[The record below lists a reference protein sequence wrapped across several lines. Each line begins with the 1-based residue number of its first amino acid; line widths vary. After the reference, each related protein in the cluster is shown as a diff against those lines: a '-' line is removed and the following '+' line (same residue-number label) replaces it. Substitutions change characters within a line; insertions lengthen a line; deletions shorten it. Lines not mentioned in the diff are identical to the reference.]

1 MNKSKFLK
9 KSLAMLLALMLV
21 VAMIPLSASAAT
33 TDYVEDLFVNG
44 KRAAAEG
51 NDFTVT
57 VPAETEEV
65 DITAA
70 VLNGATLYVE
80 DDDNDIEIP
89 ELGLELADY
98 ATAEE
103 NVYTMNILAKV
114 KLDPEN
120 DDYKTV
126 ATYTLTVTV
135 DPTVE
140 DDNNTK
146 LRGLAEGV
154 PAWNNMAYYTV
165 EDEQEGAGL
174 VTITMEFGYDIPE
187 YDEGDFKA
195 MSDDEDTKL
204 EVKDVNADG
213 IKDVIVKAAQGSTR
227 VYNVVFVWLPAFE
240 SFTIPGQIG
249 ETEFVYN
256 GRTGNKININVDY
269 RYDLENVIPTFTL
282 ANGVDNLNIKDHAN
296 NNPPVVSGY
305 TVLEEVSL
313 DRTKDSKWDNVA
325 TEEFNVNHY
334 DGSNWGEITLTITA
348 VAKNPEGVLNTIQ
361 VTDADN
367 DSNKS
372 NVTET
377 TTGTTYVE
385 LPKGTTIKG
394 NVFDLTLNASVNATV
409 TVVTA
414 DKQEY
419 PANNEG
425 DGKFTVKNVTAV
437 ADGVSFT
444 VRVVSEDGTQK
455 NDYHIVL
462 QVPEKPQAKLTN
474 IVLKDEATGDIYEA
488 EWSGNNAT
496 ITVPYSW
503 TNPANTTKVKVYM
516 TASTGAQIVY
526 GDKPTGDSV
535 WGNNSKNGD
544 SFNELAGVDGS
555 SKKKWMPDVSL
566 SETPNVVDGYKTE
579 VATYTVVSNEN
590 PEKNYNTYT
599 LQIRTEEPKTQREI
613 SDIQMVGTKF
623 PYAITESNTYPTEIG
638 TATLDGKTVR
648 TIEVTVPYSFEDD
661 GDNSGWFKYMT
672 ISDGAVAYYYDLD
685 QSGTTGDI
693 ETLREIST
701 DPEPNGFVLSRY
713 LNGKNEKG
721 ELVKGDDDG
730 KVDYL
735 PIYVLSEAYAVPAGA
750 TINPA
755 NYDDN
760 DNASIYYLVVKKA
773 APETGDDLLSIES
786 TLDENVT
793 ASLKGNTIT
802 ISVPQSY
809 GTDDTFSLNFEVSK
823 LAKVYATNNKGV
835 YSNELTSDLGSALT
849 DATKFKVAT
858 SDDELYALYD
868 NSQVQITAD
877 GKGKIYVVAED
888 KNNTQAYDVKLVV
901 RAAETGAEIT
911 SLTVNDT
918 AATIARD
925 QITARLPMG
934 TQLYPVTLDIEASK
948 MATVYVGDKEYDP
961 DQPETRYDVNRPV
974 TIKVVSEDK
983 KTVNTYTLNAT
994 VEEGFED
1001 VNTGDWFYGEV
1012 MTAANAGW
1020 VNGME
1025 PGKFEPNGTMT
1036 RAQFA
1041 TIVARILGCDTDATV
1056 ESMFPDCNETDWF
1069 NAAVTF
1075 CVKRG
1080 IIAGDD
1086 KGYFN
1091 PDEPITRE
1099 QMAKILCEA
1108 AGVEQVTDPENTYAD
1123 DASIAG
1129 WAKGYVYGCQA
1140 AGIMHGDESANVFD
1154 AKDSATRAEG
1164 AAVLVRAFA

>member
-80 DDDNDIEIP
+80 DDDKDIEIP

-114 KLDPEN
+114 KLDPES

-195 MSDDEDTKL
+195 MSDDEGTKL
-204 EVKDVNADG
+204 EVKDVNGDG

-240 SFTIPGQIG
+240 SFTIPDQVG

-256 GRTGNKININVDY
+256 GCTGNEININVPY
-269 RYDLENVIPTFTL
+269 GYDMDSAIPTFTL
-282 ANGVDNLNIKDHAN
+282 ANGVDNLNIKDDAN
-296 NNPPVVSGY
+296 KNPPVVSGY
-305 TVLEEVSL
+305 TVLDKVKLS
-313 DRTKDSKWDNVA
+313 RTEDSKWKNVA
-325 TEEFNVNHY
+325 TEEFNVDHH

-361 VTDADN
+361 VTDAD
-367 DSNKS
+367 DAANKS

-474 IVLKDEATGDIYEA
+474 IVLKDTATGDIYEA

-503 TNPANTTKVKVYM
+503 TNQDNVKKALVYM
-516 TASTGAQIVY
+516 TASTGAKIVY
-526 GDKPTGDSV
+526 GSDPKGTSV
-535 WGNNSKNGD
+535 WDYNGWSYD
-544 SFNELAGVDGS
+544 YLAYKDGVY
-555 SKKKWMPDVSL
+555 WLPDVSL
-566 SETPNVVDGYKTE
+566 SETPDVADDYKTE

-613 SDIQMVGTKF
+613 SDIQIVGTKY
-623 PYAITESNTYPTEIG
+623 PYAITESNTYPTELG

-648 TIEVTVPYSFEDD
+648 TIEVTVPYSFEELDSQD
-661 GDNSGWFKYMT
+661 GYISDWT
-672 ISDGAVAYYYDLD
+672 ISDGAVAYGAYRKHNIPALKIMGDTSATNNPTTIDL
-685 QSGTTGDI
+685 
-693 ETLREIST
+693 EE
-701 DPEPNGFVLSRY
+701 Y
-713 LNGKNEKG
+713 LDGKDADGN
-721 ELVKGDDDG
+721 LVKG
-730 KVDYL
+730 KYL
-735 PIYVLSEAYAVPAGA
+735 PIYVLSEAYAVGEG
-750 TINPA
+750 
-755 NYDDN
+755 
-760 DNASIYYLVVKKA
+760 ASIADYTQYTDKVDASVYYLVVKKA
-773 APETGDDLLSIES
+773 APETGCVIESIES

-809 GTDDTFSLNFEVSK
+809 DEAKNGKKTVPFTLNFEASK
-823 LAKVYATNNKGV
+823 LAKVTANNDDKTLLV
-835 YSNELTSDLGSALT
+835 SDLGST
-849 DATKFKVAT
+849 EITNATEFNVAW
-858 SDDELYALYD
+858 
-868 NSQVQITAD
+868 D
-877 GKGKIYVVAED
+877 GKLYVKGESGEVTQWTVTAED
-888 KNNTQAYDVKLVV
+888 KNNTQVYDIKVVV
-901 RAAETGAEIT
+901 RAAESGAEIT

-934 TQLYPVTLDIEASK
+934 TQLYPVTLDITASK

-961 DQPETRYDVNRPV
+961 DQPETRYDVNKPV

-1086 KGYFN
+1086 KGNFN
-1091 PDEPITRE
+1091 GEDAITRE
-1099 QMAKILCEA
+1099 QMAKFLCQA
-1108 AGVEQVTDPENTYAD
+1108 LQLKVTIPEKTYDD
-1123 DASIAG
+1123 DAKIAQ
-1129 WAKGYVYGCQA
+1129 WAKGYVYACQE
-1140 AGIMHGDESANVFD
+1140 AGIMEGDNGSFRPADN
-1154 AKDSATRAEG
+1154 ATRAEG

>member
-57 VPAETEEV
+57 VPAETEKV

-80 DDDNDIEIP
+80 DDDKDIEIP

-114 KLDPEN
+114 KLDPES

-146 LRGLAEGV
+146 LRGLAEGDPTWAHMV
-154 PAWNNMAYYTV
+154 SYTV

-174 VTITMEFGYDIPE
+174 VTITMEFGWDKPAYQGNAFE
-187 YDEGDFKA
+187 A
-195 MSDDEDTKL
+195 LASDATVTVENGR
-204 EVKDVNADG
+204 VKVTS
-213 IKDVIVKAAQGSTR
+213 KQGSTR
-227 VYNVVFVWLPAFE
+227 LYDVEFVWEAAFE
-240 SFTIPGQIG
+240 SFTIPEQIG
-249 ETEFVYN
+249 ETEFVYE
-256 GRTGNKININVDY
+256 GKTGNEININVPY
-269 RYDLENVIPTFTL
+269 GYDLENVIPTFEL
-282 ANGVDNLNIKDHAN
+282 VNGNAKLYKGNEQ
-296 NNPPVVSGY
+296 VVTDY
-305 TVLEEVSL
+305 TVLDVE
-313 DRTKDSKWDNVA
+313 NA
-325 TEEFNVNHY
+325 
-334 DGSNWGEITLTITA
+334 ITLTMPRTDNADAEIKLTGT

-361 VTDADN
+361 VTDAD
-367 DSNKS
+367 DAANKS

-394 NVFDLTLNASVNATV
+394 NVFILTLNASVNATV
-409 TVVTA
+409 TVVDA
-414 DKQEY
+414 KDQEY
-419 PANNEG
+419 KANETT
-425 DGKFTVKNVTAV
+425 DGTFTVNGLTAV
-437 ADGVSFT
+437 TDGVSFT

-462 QVPEKPQAKLTN
+462 QEPEKPQAKLTN

-503 TNPANTTKVKVYM
+503 TNQNNVKNALVYM
-516 TASTGAQIVY
+516 TASTGAKIVY
-526 GDKPTGDSV
+526 GSDPKSTSV
-535 WGNNSKNGD
+535 WDYNGWSYD
-544 SFNELAGVDGS
+544 YLAYGDGVY
-555 SKKKWMPDVSL
+555 WLPDVSL
-566 SETPNVVDGYKTE
+566 SETPDVADDYKTE
-579 VATYTVVSNEN
+579 VATYTVVSNDD
-590 PEKNYNTYT
+590 PENYNTYT

-613 SDIQMVGTKF
+613 SDIQIVGTKY

-648 TIEVTVPYSFEDD
+648 TIEVTVPYSFEEQDSQD
-661 GDNSGWFKYMT
+661 GYISDWT
-672 ISDGAVAYYYDLD
+672 ISDGAVAYRAYGKGNTPALKIMGDT
-685 QSGTTGDI
+685 SATNNPTTIGL
-693 ETLREIST
+693 E
-701 DPEPNGFVLSRY
+701 NY
-713 LNGKNEKG
+713 L
-721 ELVKGDDDG
+721 DG
-730 KVDYL
+730 KDADGNLVNGRYL
-735 PIYVLSEAYAVPAGA
+735 PIYVLSEAYAVGEG
-750 TINPA
+750 
-755 NYDDN
+755 
-760 DNASIYYLVVKKA
+760 ASIADYTQYTDKVDASVYYLVVKKA
-773 APETGDDLLSIES
+773 APETGCVIESIES

-809 GTDDTFSLNFEVSK
+809 DEAKNGKKTVPFTLNFEASK
-823 LAKVYATNNKGV
+823 LAKVTANNDDKTLLV
-835 YSNELTSDLGSALT
+835 SDLGST
-849 DATKFKVAT
+849 EITNATEFNVAW
-858 SDDELYALYD
+858 
-868 NSQVQITAD
+868 D
-877 GKGKIYVVAED
+877 GKLYVKGESGEVTQWTVTAED
-888 KNNTQAYDVKLVV
+888 KNNTQVYDIKVVV
-901 RAAETGAEIT
+901 RAAESGAEIT

-934 TQLYPVTLDIEASK
+934 TQLYPVTLDITASK

-961 DQPETRYDVNRPV
+961 DQPETRYDVNKPV

-1091 PDEPITRE
+1091 PNEPITRE